1 MARRVARRGAE
12 SRNMKRRVLYV
23 VIGAVVLATLIS
35 IGALASGTKGNTDV
49 APSASGGLSESAEQL
64 YERGLAAERSGDAT
78 QALALMSQV
87 LMKDSAHMGALAAKK
102 RLTSTQAPQVPDPT
116 KPTPSTGGTT
126 TPGVQSDSA
135 YESALADVG
144 TLLPG
149 VPAGYSAGYV
159 GVDPQ
164 DLEVPYEPMPATSM
178 SGRVSVAVLAVHDRG
193 TKDAA
198 AAFVSSHKQAFPKDS
213 AEVSI
218 GSLKGLFGTDG
229 RGIAAVAFSRGR
241 FAFEVVLTTAGA
253 PPIELKDEVVR
264 LAGLFPAA
272 K

>member
-149 VPAGYSAGYV
+149 VPAGYSAG
-159 GVDPQ
+159 
-164 DLEVPYEPMPATSM
+164 
-178 SGRVSVAVLAVHDRG
+178 RVSVAVLAVHDRG